1 MGLALPCRTVQTV
14 GRLHPRA
21 MSRFLASLPLA
32 LLLAFPVMATG
43 CKSKPTIPGTEIP
56 DSEENRAILLTLERY
71 RTAFVARDAAT
82 VLASAHPTYY
92 DSAGTDDPTDDVDYQ
107 ALGALVRRRFA
118 QLDAVRMTVDYLE
131 VHVHGDRATVKVW
144 IDASYR
150 FKPLLD
156 LEGAPRPQSPYARKQ
171 DHARF
176 ELLREDGAW
185 LIVSGL

>member
-1 MGLALPCRTVQTV
+1 
-14 GRLHPRA
+14 
-21 MSRFLASLPLA
+21 
-32 LLLAFPVMATG
+32 
-43 CKSKPTIPGTEIP
+43 
-56 DSEENRAILLTLERY
+56 
-71 RTAFVARDAAT
+71 

-92 DSAGTDDPTDDVDYQ
+92 DAAGTDDPSDDVDYT
-107 ALGALVRRRFA
+107 ALASLVRRRFA

-144 IDASYR
+144 IDASFR

-156 LEGAPRPQSPYARKQ
+156 AEGAPRPQSSYARKQ

-176 ELLREDGAW
+176 DLLREDGAW

>member
-1 MGLALPCRTVQTV
+1 MPRLIAL
-14 GRLHPRA
+14 
-21 MSRFLASLPLA
+21 LPLA
-32 LLLAFPVMATG
+32 LVLALPLGASG
-43 CKSKPTIPGTEIP
+43 CKGKPTIPGTEIP

-82 VLASAHPTYY
+82 VLASAHPTYF
-92 DSAGTDDPTDDVDYQ
+92 DSAGTDDPSDDVDYPT
-107 ALGALVRRRFA
+107 LGALVRRRFA

-131 VHVHGDRATVKVW
+131 IHVHGDRATVKVW
-144 IDASYR
+144 IDASFR

-156 LEGAPRPQSPYARKQ
+156 VEGAPRPQSPYARKQ

-176 ELLREDGAW
+176 ELLREEGAW